1 MAGCKG
7 RALRLAGEDCKNI
20 RGMILR
26 SDDSLP
32 APVCRGRKTLLGVP
46 RGQSPLAS
54 LAKEKMPI
62 GVFDEAVQCGLP
74 LAKLAYFFSVG
85 RQAAA
90 GGGGKIVLLR
100 FAREEKHD
108 AGMES
113 MNISSEGK

>member
-20 RGMILR
+20 RGMILW

-46 RGQSPLAS
+46 RGQSPSGKFRKSPKAPS
-54 LAKEKMPI
+54 GAN
-62 GVFDEAVQCGLP
+62 VACHF
-74 LAKLAYFFSVG
+74 AKLAYFFSVG

-100 FAREEKHD
+100 FAREEIHD

-113 MNISSEGK
+113 MNISSGRK

>member
-32 APVCRGRKTLLGVP
+32 APVCRGRKTLRGVP

-74 LAKLAYFFSVG
+74 LCETCHILSIADTA
-85 RQAAA
+85 
-90 GGGGKIVLLR
+90 
-100 FAREEKHD
+100 
-108 AGMES
+108 
-113 MNISSEGK
+113 SSSGTVRRR